1 MTAPSIPVLARHKLS
16 LIAILV
22 ISLAVWLVVLSSW
35 SGVLHA
41 IGKLRTGAS
50 GFGTVNIFMLG
61 AAIGWCTLVFLV
73 LKVEFDLPRNF
84 RSVLA
89 RSGPRPQH
97 RSDTSVLWICRSD
110 WRNLISFEQKHV
122 SNLSDHRELPT
133 GRVGTHVNYG
143 TGSLVFP
150 PGRNSTVSLMLRR
163 TRTVIARQSATPLT
177 PAAPRA
183 PCSNNR
189 HTPLIAMAAGNGVP
203 CRLTALACSLA
214 CVCWAPA

>member
-84 RSVLA
+84 RSVIKFVAGIAGNTAVVSAVAVAGDTWLA
-89 RSGPRPQH
+89 QVPALSIALTLVFFGFAAVIGETSFLSNRSM
-97 RSDTSVLWICRSD
+97 SLTSRI
-110 WRNLISFEQKHV
+110 
-122 SNLSDHRELPT
+122 
-133 GRVGTHVNYG
+133 
-143 TGSLVFP
+143 TGSCLLGVWGLTSIMVLGLLCFP
-150 PGRNSTVSLMLRR
+150 RVAIRLSL
-163 TRTVIARQSATPLT
+163 
-177 PAAPRA
+177 
-183 PCSNNR
+183 
-189 HTPLIAMAAGNGVP
+189 
-203 CRLTALACSLA
+203 
-214 CVCWAPA
+214 